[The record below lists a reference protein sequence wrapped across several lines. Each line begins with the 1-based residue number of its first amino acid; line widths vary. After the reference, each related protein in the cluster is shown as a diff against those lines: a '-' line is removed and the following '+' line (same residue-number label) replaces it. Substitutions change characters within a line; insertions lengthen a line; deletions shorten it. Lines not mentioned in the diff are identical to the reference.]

1 MLRKLRGKRGI
12 IQGARDVGGA
22 EIPRPLARALPW
34 KRSSWR
40 LVLKYDSVQLQSL
53 ESTPNPVHFR
63 CRGIDSADFWSRLRF
78 RKWNFFVLCAVKR
91 YYMTTFDRTKLGLWS
106 PLFKHSNINHIRQMC
121 TIIITDFFLISSS
134 CPQNPEV
141 TKQTVSYQLKSC
153 WHYLFVF
160 ELFSFMIGK
169 KKNKKINLIMH

>member
-63 CRGIDSADFWSRLRF
+63 CWGIDSADFWSRLRF

-91 YYMTTFDRTKLGLWS
+91 YYMTTFDRMELGLWS
-106 PLFKHSNINHIRQMC
+106 RLFKHSNINHIRQMC
-121 TIIITDFFLISSS
+121 TIIITDFFIYFFFLPTEPRGYKTNCFISIKFML
-134 CPQNPEV
+134 
-141 TKQTVSYQLKSC
+141 T
-153 WHYLFVF
+153 LFVC
-160 ELFSFMIGK
+160 IWV
-169 KKNKKINLIMH
+169 I